1 MYATVRLVDGGTS
14 DDLRELSSW
23 LLNEESLRG
32 RVQLTERPPAPG
44 RLGPVADALV
54 ATLAP
59 GGTVAVLAGSVLGW
73 LRLRRGD
80 LTVEVTREDAHV
92 RVTAKRVR
100 ELDQDGIGSLVREI
114 VDALDAP
121 DASDD
126 RD

>member
-1 MYATVRLVDGGTS
+1 MPRL
-14 DDLRELSSW
+14 SW

-32 RVQLTERPPAPG
+32 RITLTEQPPAPG

-80 LTVEVTREDAHV
+80 LTVEITRDEKGAHV
-92 RVTAKRVR
+92 RVSAKRVR
-100 ELDQDGIGSLVREI
+100 ELDHNGIG
-114 VDALDAP
+114 ALDSTDDRA
-121 DASDD
+121 DD

>member
-32 RVQLTERPPAPG
+32 RVQLTEQPPAPG

-92 RVTAKRVR
+92 QVTAKRVR